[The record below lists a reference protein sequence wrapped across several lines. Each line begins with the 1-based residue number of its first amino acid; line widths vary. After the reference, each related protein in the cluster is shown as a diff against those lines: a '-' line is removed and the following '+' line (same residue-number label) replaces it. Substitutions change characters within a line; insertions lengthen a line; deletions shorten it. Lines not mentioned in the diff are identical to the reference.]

1 MSFAVKCQ
9 LDRKPATCPLSC
21 VWVHVS
27 TAVQCGEYC
36 SGKTCKPVYGVLIFM
51 LWCRE
56 METPEE
62 KAARRQAKRDKKARK
77 SGRADTYSMADS
89 AGGRTMDVS
98 DVTS

>member
-1 MSFAVKCQ
+1 M
-9 LDRKPATCPLSC
+9 PARQKACNLPLVFC
-21 VWVHVS
+21 VHVS
-27 TAVQCGEYC
+27 TAVPREECC
-36 SGKTCKPVYGVLIFM
+36 CAHICKPVYGILILM

-56 METPEE
+56 METTEE

-98 DVTS
+98 DITS

>member
-1 MSFAVKCQ
+1 M
-9 LDRKPATCPLSC
+9 PARQKGCNLSLVLC
-21 VWVHVS
+21 VHVS
-27 TAVQCGEYC
+27 TAVQCGEYF
-36 SGKTCKPVYGVLIFM
+36 SGQTCKRVYGVLILM

-62 KAARRQAKRDKKARK
+62 KAARRQAKRDKKAWK

-98 DVTS
+98 DITS